1 MPSVR
6 IKENEYF
13 DAALRRFKRAC
24 EKAGVLTEL
33 RRREFYEKPT
43 QERKRKKAA
52 EDSITED
59 MKSAMKA
66 GDKDRLK
73 VVRLILAAIKQVE
86 VDSRTELDDT
96 AVLGVLDKMV
106 KQRRDSVE
114 QFTKGGREDLAA
126 IERAEIEV
134 LESYLPAKMDDAELD
149 ALIDEV
155 IAATGA
161 ESIRD
166 MGKVMG
172 AIKAKAAG
180 RADMGSVGSRVK
192 ARLGT

>member
-1 MPSVR
+1 MSL
-6 IKENEYF
+6 K
-13 DAALRRFKRAC
+13 
-24 EKAGVLTEL
+24 
-33 RRREFYEKPT
+33 
-43 QERKRKKAA
+43 
-52 EDSITED
+52 DSITED

-86 VDSRTELDDT
+86 VDSRKQLDDA
-96 AVLGVLDKMV
+96 AVLSVLDKMV

-114 QFTKGGREDLAA
+114 QFTRGGRDDLAA
-126 IERAEIEV
+126 VEQAEIEV

-149 ALIDEV
+149 ALIDET
-155 IAATGA
+155 ISATGA

-172 AIKAKAAG
+172 VIKSKAAG
-180 RADMGSVGSRVK
+180 RADMGVVGSRVK
-192 ARLGT
+192 ERLGA